1 MTVLLLLLL
10 VFQAFPRDSPLAIDL
25 STAILQL
32 SENGDLQRIHDKW
45 LVKSACTMDNAELE
59 SDRLQL
65 KSFWGLF
72 LICGIVCFIALAIYC
87 FQIIRQLYRGD
98 AQESD
103 LSSSSGSHS
112 NRFRRIISILDEKKE
127 PSKRGSKRRKV
138 EKSSENDKDDDNLE
152 ADP

>member
-1 MTVLLLLLL
+1 M
-10 VFQAFPRDSPLAIDL
+10 

-45 LVKSACTMDNAELE
+45 LVKSACSTELE

-87 FQIIRQLYRGD
+87 FQITRQLYHSD
-98 AQESD
+98 PKESD

-112 NRFRRIISILDEKKE
+112 NRLRRIISILDEKKE
-127 PSKRGSKRRKV
+127 PSKRESKRRKV
-138 EKSSENDKDDDNLE
+138 EKSSENDKDDDHLE
-152 ADP
+152 VNP

>member
-1 MTVLLLLLL
+1 M
-10 VFQAFPRDSPLAIDL
+10 AIDL

-45 LVKSACTMDNAELE
+45 LVKSSCSTDDLE

-87 FQIIRQLYRGD
+87 YQVIRQLYR
-98 AQESD
+98 SD
-103 LSSSSGSHS
+103 SKDPNLSSSSGSRS
-112 NRFRRIISILDEKKE
+112 NRLRRIISLLDEKKE
-127 PSKRGSKRRKV
+127 PSKRESKRRKV
-138 EKSSENDKDDDNLE
+138 EKSSENDKYDDHLE
-152 ADP
+152 VNP